1 MSPRRLP
8 TVLALLLALSAPSSA
23 AAALSAGQ
31 TALVSGQP
39 DLATQLAT
47 PDGDAG
53 AEGPG
58 SWLSDDGR
66 FVVFSGPLAG
76 LSNLDDDRFSS
87 VFVKDRQTGAV
98 TLASRGP
105 GAALTADSEALAISD
120 DGTRVLFTTSAQ
132 VAGADTNT
140 GYDLYVRDLTAGT
153 TTLVSRVSGAG
164 AVALGGTDDGVLS
177 GDGNHV
183 AFGTN
188 SGAVDPAVTDANGL
202 TDVYVRDVPAG
213 TTTLVSR
220 GGAATAVGGY
230 SPSISDNGVVAGFVT
245 DTSLAGGLDING
257 VSDLYV
263 RVVPAP
269 SSTQLAS
276 RTNGGGGAATTG
288 QVGEGVISGDGSTA
302 AWSTTATDLGDGDA
316 TSLLDIH
323 RSVLGSGVT
332 SLVSRSATGAI
343 GDMESYSP
351 SISDNG
357 QNVAFISSASN
368 LDALYP
374 DTNGGPDAFVR
385 RTASNE
391 TELSTRLSPA
401 ETQLAAGLDGVSLS
415 GGGTAL
421 AIAGDEDIAPDLDP
435 RFDHVIVRDTGVF
448 PRLTQTV
455 SRPAGTAPIVN
466 AGGDATPPS
475 ANRGVSADGRYVVFS
490 ADQPGLTGV
499 APGVLSVYR
508 RDLVTGAV
516 VLVATNASPRGIS
529 DDGGRVLFG
538 TQAALDGADTNAAED
553 LYVRD
558 IAAGASLLVNRAD
571 GAAGAGGN
579 AGSFTGEISGDG
591 RRVAYVTNATNLG
604 NGDASAVSSVHVRD
618 LDARRTLL
626 GSRGQGPGGAAN
638 TDDVGAVSISADGR
652 VIAFGSKG
660 AGYGD
665 GGSGALLQ
673 IHVRDLETGIN
684 TLASTSAAGAQGN
697 GTGVDPS
704 LSADGRVVSFGSQAT
719 NLTPDD
725 TDTTLD
731 VLVKNLATGSVT
743 LASRA
748 DGPSGANSTIAA
760 TRAWL
765 SGDGSRV
772 VFRSTEATLDA
783 TGVATGTFLY
793 LRDLTAGTTRLVSRA
808 NGAGG
813 GALRGVGSG
822 SLSRDGSCA
831 LFRADHPASGLQLG
845 QALVR
850 AVRDGCPA
858 AAAGPAGGGAAAGGG
873 GSAGSG
879 TTPAA
884 RDRTAPRICA
894 VSISPSRV
902 RRGKPFTVRFSL
914 SEAARV
920 RVRMATVRTG
930 RRVGTQCRAS
940 TPKLRKRRKCEL
952 LVTRTSVTRALKAG
966 AVSVRVGAKPGGRR
980 LATGKYVLLLTATD
994 AAGNRSAEARVRV
1007 TVRR

>member
-1 MSPRRLP
+1 MSSRRLP
-8 TVLALLLALSAPSSA
+8 TVLALLLTLAAPSSA

-31 TALVSGQP
+31 TVLVSGQP
-39 DLATQLAT
+39 DLATPLAT
-47 PDGDAG
+47 PDGDAT
-53 AEGPG
+53 ASGPG
-58 SWLSDDGR
+58 SWLSDNGR
-66 FVVFSGPLAG
+66 FVVFSGPVAG

-98 TLASRGP
+98 ALASRGP
-105 GAALTADSEALAISD
+105 GAPLAADSEALAISD
-120 DGTRVLFTTSAQ
+120 DGTRVLFATTAQ
-132 VAGADTNT
+132 VVAADTNT

-164 AVALGGTDDGVLS
+164 GAALGGIDDGVLS

-183 AFGTN
+183 AFETTAG
-188 SGAVDPAVTDANGL
+188 GIDPGVTDANGN
-202 TDVYVRDVPAG
+202 TDVFVRDIAAQ

-220 GGAATAVGGY
+220 GATATAVVGY
-230 SPSISDNGVVAGFVT
+230 APSISDNGVVVT
-245 DTSLAGGLDING
+245 FLTDAPIAGGLDTNG
-257 VSDLYV
+257 QPDLYV

-269 SSTQLAS
+269 GSTQLAS
-276 RTNGGGGAATTG
+276 RTNGGGGASAAG
-288 QVGEGVISGDGSTA
+288 WVNEGVISGDGTTV
-302 AWSTTATDLGDGDA
+302 AWSTNATDLGDGD
-316 TSLLDIH
+316 TNSTLDIH
-323 RSVLGSGVT
+323 RSELGSGVT

-343 GDMESYSP
+343 ANNESYSP

-357 QNVAFISSASN
+357 QNVAFISSATN

-374 DTNGGPDAFVR
+374 DTNGGPDAFIR

-391 TELSTRLSPA
+391 TELSTRLSPG
-401 ETQLAAGLDGVSLS
+401 ETQLAAGVDLVSLS
-415 GGGTAL
+415 GNGTAL
-421 AIAGDEDIAPDLDP
+421 AIAGDEDLAPDLDP
-435 RFDHVIVRDTGVF
+435 RFAHVIVRDTGVF
-448 PRLTQTV
+448 PRVTQTV

-466 AGGDATPPS
+466 PGGDASTPS
-475 ANRGVSADGRYVVFS
+475 ANRGMSADGRYVVFG

-499 APGVLSVYR
+499 APGVPSVYR

-604 NGDASAVSSVHVRD
+604 DGDASAVSSVHIRD
-618 LDARRTLL
+618 LDAGRTLL

-638 TDDVGAVSISADGR
+638 ADDVGAVSISADGR
-652 VIAFGSKG
+652 VVAFGSKG

-665 GGSGALLQ
+665 GGSGATLQ
-673 IHVRDLETGIN
+673 IHVRDLETGVN

-697 GTGVDPS
+697 GTHVDPS
-704 LSADGRVVSFGSQAT
+704 LSADGRVVSFGSAAT

-725 TDTTLD
+725 TETTLD

-748 DGPSGANSTIAA
+748 DGAAGANSTIAA

-765 SGDGSRV
+765 SGDGTRV

-783 TGVATGTFLY
+783 TGVANGTFLY

-808 NGAGG
+808 TGAGG
-813 GALRGVGSG
+813 AALRGIAGG
-822 SLSRDGSCA
+822 SLSRDGSCV
-831 LFRADHPASGLQLG
+831 LFRSDHPASGLQLG

-850 AVRDGCPA
+850 AVRDGCPPA
-858 AAAGPAGGGAAAGGG
+858 AAPAGGGVASGG
-873 GSAGSG
+873 GSAGTG
-879 TTPAA
+879 TTPAT
-884 RDRTAPRICA
+884 RDRVAPRIRA
-894 VSISPSRV
+894 VTVRPSRV
-902 RRGKPFTVRFSL
+902 RRGTPFTVRFSL

-920 RVRMATVRTG
+920 RVRVATVKTG
-930 RRVGTQCRAS
+930 RRVGKQCRAS
-940 TPKLRKRRKCEL
+940 TPKLRKRRTCEL

-966 AVSVRVGAKPGGRR
+966 TVSVRVGAKPGGRR
-980 LATGKYVLLLTATD
+980 LAAGRYVLLLTATD
-994 AAGNRSAEARVRV
+994 AAGNRSAEVKVRM

>member
-1 MSPRRLP
+1 MSSRRLP
-8 TVLALLLALSAPSSA
+8 TVLALLLALAAPSSA
-23 AAALSAGQ
+23 TAALAAGQ
-31 TALVSGQP
+31 TVLASGQP
-39 DLATQLAT
+39 DLATPLAT
-47 PDGDAG
+47 PDGDAT
-53 AEGPG
+53 ASGPG
-58 SWLSDDGR
+58 SWLSDNGR
-66 FVVFSGPLAG
+66 FVVFSGPIAG

-120 DGTRVLFTTSAQ
+120 DGTRVLFATTAQ
-132 VAGADTNT
+132 VVAADTNT

-153 TTLVSRVSGAG
+153 TTLASRVSGGGG
-164 AVALGGTDDGVLS
+164 AALGGIDDGVLS

-183 AFGTN
+183 AFETTAG
-188 SGAVDPAVTDANGL
+188 GIDPGVTDANGN
-202 TDVYVRDVPAG
+202 TDVFVRDLAAQ

-220 GGAATAVGGY
+220 GAAATAVIGY
-230 SPSISDNGVVAGFVT
+230 APSISDNGVVVTFLTDAPIAGAL
-245 DTSLAGGLDING
+245 DTNG
-257 VSDLYV
+257 QPDLYV
-263 RVVPAP
+263 RVVPSP
-269 SSTQLAS
+269 GSTQLAS
-276 RTNGGGGAATTG
+276 RTNGGGGASTAG
-288 QVGEGVISGDGSTA
+288 WVNEGVISGDGTTV
-302 AWSTTATDLGDGDA
+302 AWSTNATDLGDGD
-316 TSLLDIH
+316 TNSTLDIH
-323 RSVLGSGVT
+323 RSELGSGVT

-343 GDMESYSP
+343 ANNESYSP

-357 QNVAFISSASN
+357 QNVAFISSATN

-374 DTNGGPDAFVR
+374 DTNGGPDAFIR

-391 TELSTRLSPA
+391 TELSTRLSPG
-401 ETQLAAGLDGVSLS
+401 ETQLAAGVDLVSLS
-415 GGGTAL
+415 GNGTAL
-421 AIAGDEDIAPDLDP
+421 AIAGDEELAPDLDP

-448 PRLTQTV
+448 PRVTQTV

-466 AGGDATPPS
+466 PGGDASTPS
-475 ANRGVSADGRYVVFS
+475 ANRGVSADGRYVVFG

-499 APGVLSVYR
+499 APGVSSVYR

-529 DDGGRVLFG
+529 DDGARVLFG

-579 AGSFTGEISGDG
+579 AASFTGEISGDG

-618 LDARRTLL
+618 LDTGRTLL

-652 VIAFGSKG
+652 VVAFGSKG

-665 GGSGALLQ
+665 GGSGATLQ
-673 IHVRDLETGIN
+673 IHVRDLETGVN

-697 GTGVDPS
+697 GTHVDPS
-704 LSADGRVVSFGSQAT
+704 LSADGRVVSFGSAAT

-725 TDTTLD
+725 TETTLD

-748 DGPSGANSTIAA
+748 DGPAGANSTIAA

-765 SGDGSRV
+765 SGDGTRV

-783 TGVATGTFLY
+783 TGVANGTFLY

-808 NGAGG
+808 TGAGG
-813 GALRGVGSG
+813 AALRGIAGG
-822 SLSRDGSCA
+822 SLSRDGSCV
-831 LFRADHPASGLQLG
+831 LFRSDHPASGLQLG

-850 AVRDGCPA
+850 AVRDGCPPA
-858 AAAGPAGGGAAAGGG
+858 AAPAGGGVAAGG
-873 GSAGSG
+873 GSAGTG
-879 TTPAA
+879 TTPAT
-884 RDRTAPRICA
+884 RDRVAPRIRA
-894 VSISPSRV
+894 VTVRPSRV
-902 RRGKPFTVRFSL
+902 RRGTPFTVRFSL

-920 RVRMATVRTG
+920 RVRVATVKTG
-930 RRVGTQCRAS
+930 RRVGKQCRAS
-940 TPKLRKRRKCEL
+940 TPKLRKRRTCEL

-966 AVSVRVGAKPGGRR
+966 TVSVRVGAKPGGRR
-980 LATGKYVLLLTATD
+980 LAAGRYVLLLTATD
-994 AAGNRSAEARVRV
+994 AAGNRSAEVKVRL